1 MEILNIPLNQIKEYK
16 KNPKSHP
23 KEQIIKIAN
32 SIREFGFNVP
42 VLLDKDNILIA
53 GHGRYLAAKEL
64 NLKEIPTIKIE
75 NLNPEQIKAY
85 RIADNRLTES
95 DWEYDF
101 LAQEITDLKD
111 AGFELDYL
119 GFSDKELNKL
129 MPQKEAVEDEFDVS
143 KALKEPKYKVK
154 RGDLFGLGAYITIDG
169 KEVDVEVL
177 E

>member
-101 LAQEITDLKD
+101 LVQEIT
-111 AGFELDYL
+111 
-119 GFSDKELNKL
+119 
-129 MPQKEAVEDEFDVS
+129 
-143 KALKEPKYKVK
+143 ALKESNYNLDLLGFNNPEIDSILNLKEYKEKEYNENIETTNKCPKCGYKW
-154 RGDLFGLGAYITIDG
+154 
-169 KEVDVEVL
+169 
-177 E
+177 